1 MSQLSKFAHRREGT
15 ILAGAA
21 LVAEFGIVVSV
32 AGQPA
37 TTTDTDTSA
46 NFSLIATDW
55 WEPPPPPPPAA
66 APPPPQPVAAAPAP
80 RPAATQVWEPPEVV
94 VPPPPPPPPP
104 PQLRLR
110 ADGGVLVVS
119 MTNNANNPP
128 VGCTY
133 RSVPTSGAATIV
145 TVPDVHL
152 TVTGSE
158 ETMSPPQG
166 PATGSTFHITVTC
179 DNGLSSSMDA
189 VY

>member
-1 MSQLSKFAHRREGT
+1 MLGGAL
-15 ILAGAA
+15 LAGAI
-21 LVAEFGIVVSV
+21 GI
-32 AGQPA
+32 AGQ
-37 TTTDTDTSA
+37 A
-46 NFSLIATDW
+46 N
-55 WEPPPPPPPAA
+55 
-66 APPPPQPVAAAPAP
+66 AAPASA
-80 RPAATQVWEPPEVV
+80 PAPASVMSA
-94 VPPPPPPPPP
+94 VPAPLFPPPPPP